1 MQEYR
6 YQRLCKQKIRK
17 WRNNFLV
24 SKHLLSY
31 FKNSNSG
38 WESAKEGHC
47 NSNCPCPI
55 SANEYERHN
64 SQHGKIF
71 SPWFIKGSSGRLQ
84 EATRHWGKDCLW
96 WKFGINSCIVSY
108 FKILCTGVIDL
119 ISISPID
126 HRLNS
131 MNVLY
136 LSKLSPQIIF
146 VSKSHVKVIRGH
158 WYGFSTLEFI
168 WIIEMSPVRHCTWT
182 PVIGIGQNS
191 LCFLCTFGVCINKV
205 YTCLCLYIHL
215 SVILYVWWY
224 WGQKVKD
231 SKFLDFVCV
240 MQGNILNI
248 LLCFFYEIW
257 YNV

>member
-64 SQHGKIF
+64 TQHGKIF

-136 LSKLSPQIIF
+136 LSKLSIEIF
-146 VSKSHVKVIRGH
+146 SKSDVK
-158 WYGFSTLEFI
+158 
-168 WIIEMSPVRHCTWT
+168 MSRLCENIDMELPLS
-182 PVIGIGQNS
+182 S
-191 LCFLCTFGVCINKV
+191 LYELLRC
-205 YTCLCLYIHL
+205 HL
-215 SVILYVWWY
+215 
-224 WGQKVKD
+224 
-231 SKFLDFVCV
+231 
-240 MQGNILNI
+240 
-248 LLCFFYEIW
+248 
-257 YNV
+257 